1 MWFNLSFVVSWS
13 EVSLGVKAGFL
24 LWLHIP
30 FLVLKIILLLRNV
43 FWGVTLRRALYDHR
57 TPAHFCAGAQARQ
70 SNNKRCQG
78 VRTVMTKETPISE
91 SSILFSLWRQI
102 LFMFSNFQML
112 FECLVLSTDS
122 ICLEGKQILLFLSLS
137 IFSLS
142 ISFSVCFFLYR
153 QTQTP

>member
-1 MWFNLSFVVSWS
+1 MYFG
-13 EVSLGVKAGFL
+13 E
-24 LWLHIP
+24 
-30 FLVLKIILLLRNV
+30 
-43 FWGVTLRRALYDHR
+43 VTLRRAMYDHR

-137 IFSLS
+137 IILSVHFIFRLFFSVSTNTNTLIFI
-142 ISFSVCFFLYR
+142 ISFEFIRF
-153 QTQTP
+153 